1 MSKSTYDCAVQC
13 FCSPHLSKLSEPA
26 SVPSFCTIA
35 KVYLDQF
42 FSLYT
47 SLFLAQVDLLLWK
60 KNADLQLT
68 NRGNLSRPW
77 LVKDQGPWQVDQ
89 IVRILTQALRGLA
102 SLHAG
107 PNPVVHRD
115 IKPTNIL
122 VADHDRGGDP
132 NEYGPWIKLADFG
145 LATEGSKC
153 EGKAGTWL
161 YTAPEVFRPVRYTSK
176 VDIWSLGV
184 VILQLLLEG
193 NVPVASGDHM
203 EGEVWCKD
211 IFNFTRRNTDAY
223 LRKDRQELSENEYS
237 LRSFLWVF
245 IRNFMLQGDPNKRL
259 SAQECLRDR
268 LFLEMQFAS
277 KYIGGWQVER
287 QFEYKRLNI
296 TKKFPPK
303 ARAPLPN
310 TGPGAVTKA
319 SYNPGVKV
327 SVALEAQ
334 ASKRSRTARPK
345 SPKPV
350 GFGLVF
356 GDPDATISG

>member
-1 MSKSTYDCAVQC
+1 M
-13 FCSPHLSKLSEPA
+13 
-26 SVPSFCTIA
+26 
-35 KVYLDQF
+35 
-42 FSLYT
+42 
-47 SLFLAQVDLLLWK
+47 
-60 KNADLQLT
+60 
-68 NRGNLSRPW
+68 
-77 LVKDQGPWQVDQ
+77 KDQGPWQIDQ

-115 IKPTNIL
+115 IKPQNIL
-122 VADHDRGGDP
+122 VADHDRGAEP

-145 LATEGSKC
+145 LAIQGSKC

-161 YTAPEVFRPVRYTSK
+161 YTAPEVFRRVRYTSK

-203 EGEVWCKD
+203 QGVEWCKD
-211 IFNFTRRNTDAY
+211 IFNFTKTNTDAS

-259 SAQECLRDR
+259 SAQECLSDR

-277 KYIGGWQVER
+277 SYVGGWRVTEPTFNAKGE
-287 QFEYKRLNI
+287 FEYTNFNI

-303 ARAPLPN
+303 AKAPLPN
-310 TGPGAVTKA
+310 ISGGAATRA
-319 SYNPGVKV
+319 RYDPGVEV
-327 SVALEAQ
+327 GVALEAQ
-334 ASKRSRTARPK
+334 ASKRSRTARASRAYRPIL
-345 SPKPV
+345 PKPV
-350 GFGLVF
+350 AFGLVF
-356 GDPDATISG
+356 EDHNDNARW